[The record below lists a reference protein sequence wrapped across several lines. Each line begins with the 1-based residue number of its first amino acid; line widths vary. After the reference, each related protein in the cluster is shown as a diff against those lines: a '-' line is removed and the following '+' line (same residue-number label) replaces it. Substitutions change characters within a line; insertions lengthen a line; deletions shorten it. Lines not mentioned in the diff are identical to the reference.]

1 MPGKVM
7 LIRLTTTV
15 LFLFFSMGNIASAQD
30 LNNAGDYLDYITA
43 EFTKISKDTWSYTS
57 AASHGKKAKKV
68 DNLRKEL
75 ISTVYEAKKKIE
87 RMPDF
92 KKDGSLRDSL
102 VSYLNLNYNVLKQ
115 DYAKIMDLED
125 IAEQSYDLMEAYLL
139 AQEIADKKLENAGD
153 MIEAQQIIFADK
165 NNITLVY
172 SEDKISKKLKEAN
185 LVYEYYRPAY
195 LIFFKSYKEEVYL
208 LDALNKNDL
217 VGIEQNRVT
226 LLKYTK
232 EGISKLDSMAAFKGD
247 ASLKNACI
255 QILKFYQ
262 NEAETKIPILT
273 DFFLK
278 KENFE
283 KLKAAIE
290 AKPPANRTNQEI
302 TEYNKAVN
310 DYNNAVK
317 TFNSTN
323 QDLNKDRS
331 KQLDNWNKTVSNF
344 LDKQVPKNK

>member
-185 LVYEYYRPAY
+185 LVYEYYRPA
-195 LIFFKSYKEEVYL
+195 VCT
-208 LDALNKNDL
+208 
-217 VGIEQNRVT
+217 Q
-226 LLKYTK
+226 
-232 EGISKLDSMAAFKGD
+232 
-247 ASLKNACI
+247 
-255 QILKFYQ
+255 
-262 NEAETKIPILT
+262 
-273 DFFLK
+273 
-278 KENFE
+278 
-283 KLKAAIE
+283 
-290 AKPPANRTNQEI
+290 
-302 TEYNKAVN
+302 
-310 DYNNAVK
+310 
-317 TFNSTN
+317 
-323 QDLNKDRS
+323 
-331 KQLDNWNKTVSNF
+331 
-344 LDKQVPKNK
+344 

>member
-1 MPGKVM
+1 M
-7 LIRLTTTV
+7 
-15 LFLFFSMGNIASAQD
+15 
-30 LNNAGDYLDYITA
+30 
-43 EFTKISKDTWSYTS
+43 
-57 AASHGKKAKKV
+57 
-68 DNLRKEL
+68 
-75 ISTVYEAKKKIE
+75 
-87 RMPDF
+87 
-92 KKDGSLRDSL
+92 
-102 VSYLNLNYNVLKQ
+102 
-115 DYAKIMDLED
+115 
-125 IAEQSYDLMEAYLL
+125 
-139 AQEIADKKLENAGD
+139 
-153 MIEAQQIIFADK
+153 
-165 NNITLVY
+165 NITG
-172 SEDKISKKLKEAN
+172 
-185 LVYEYYRPAY
+185 
-195 LIFFKSYKEEVYL
+195 L
-208 LDALNKNDL
+208 LYALNKNDL